1 MADYELILSRL
12 EGVRRTGDKALA
24 FCPAHSDMSQSL
36 SIKQVADKG
45 GGGTRVLINCF
56 AGCGALEILDAIAL
70 DWGAVMP
77 EAGEYRQVFYKS
89 KSEKVESAEALLE
102 LVPHW
107 VKAGRKFSAK
117 DKADIIEAKLL
128 VLRAKS

>member
-36 SIKQVADKG
+36 SIKQVSDKG

-56 AGCGALEILDAIAL
+56 AGCGALEILDAIGL

-107 VKAGRKFSAK
+107 VKAGRKFSPK

>member
-36 SIKQVADKG
+36 SIRQVADKG
-45 GGGTRVLINCF
+45 GGGTRVLVNCF

-77 EAGEYRQVFYKS
+77 EAGDYKQVFYKS
-89 KSEKVESAEALLE
+89 KNEKVESAEALLE

-107 VKAGRKFSAK
+107 VKAGRKFSAQ
-117 DKADIIEAKLL
+117 DKADIIAAKLL
-128 VLRAKS
+128 VLRSKS

>member
-12 EGVRRTGDKALA
+12 EGVRRSGDKAMA

-36 SIKQVADKG
+36 SVRLVREGAQEK
-45 GGGTRVLINCF
+45 LLLHCF
-56 AGCGALEILDAIAL
+56 AGCGALAVLTSIGLSWD
-70 DWGAVMP
+70 AVMP
-77 EAGEYRQVFYKS
+77 EAGEYRQSFYRS